1 METIKIEVSVNL
13 SEKTQLFIKSL
24 FGSSSFNQPIVGYEN
39 PTGSRMTTTTTA
51 KQELAQDTKAEKTTN
66 KPLSDAGAGQSVGI
80 EDVRG
85 LLAKK
90 VNDYRNEIKAK
101 LTELNAPS
109 VTKLGSEHYQEMF
122 DFLQSLG

>member
-24 FGSSSFNQPIVGYEN
+24 FGSSSFNQPIVGYES
-39 PTGSRMTTTTTA
+39 PAGSMVTTTTT
-51 KQELAQDTKAEKTTN
+51 KQKLAQDTKAEKTTN
-66 KPLSDAGAGQSVGI
+66 KPLSDAGAEQSVGI

>member
-24 FGSSSFNQPIVGYEN
+24 FGSSSFNQPIVGYEK
-39 PTGSRMTTTTTA
+39 PAGSRMTTTTTA

-109 VTKLGSEHYQEMF
+109 VTKLDPGHYQEMF